1 MSADLHPQELK
12 RALDRARERY
22 FMALEARKALPPVQE
37 DKMDSQRFTA
47 EDLRRMHWQMQ
58 DDMMRYLSDRVRKF
72 QSDTGLAVQGIG
84 VEFATVQR
92 LGEPT
97 QNVVASVD
105 VRVGLG
111 R

>member
-37 DKMDSQRFTA
+37 DKMDSQQLKSEALKKAHRTLQHEIETF
-47 EDLRRMHWQMQ
+47 
-58 DDMMRYLSDRVRKF
+58 LSGKVREF
-72 QSDTGLAVQGIG
+72 QRATGLDVHAVD
-84 VEFATVQR
+84 VQMGTFVSR
-92 LGEPT
+92 ESGAE
-97 QNVVASVD
+97 NIVHHVD